1 MDLVDFTKFLVT
13 SIIKEN
19 ENILVERVEN
29 KENVVEIHI
38 KVCEENM
45 GKIIGKNGKIIN
57 AIRTLVQEASRLREN
72 QYVKIE
78 IEKL

>member
-57 AIRTLVQEASRLREN
+57 AIRTLVQEASCLREN

-78 IEKL
+78 IERL

>member
-1 MDLVDFTKFLVT
+1 M
-13 SIIKEN
+13 
-19 ENILVERVEN
+19 
-29 KENVVEIHI
+29 ENVVEIHI

-57 AIRTLVQEASRLREN
+57 AIRTLVQEASCLREN

>member
-13 SIIKEN
+13 SVIKDTENVLVEEVEN
-19 ENILVERVEN
+19 EEN
-29 KENVVEIHI
+29 ALEIHI
-38 KVCEENM
+38 KVQEEDM

-57 AIRTLVQEASRLREN
+57 AIRTLVQEASFLKEN
-72 QYVKIE
+72 KYVKIE